1 MKVFV
6 SYTSKDP
13 AVTKAKLEQVEKKMT
28 SFAKVFIDLLHNE
41 RGKQRRVERELRRCD
56 VVLHLVSPQY
66 KSEWVQKEL
75 ITARKI
81 GKTVIKVGMDEFIGM
96 DEEQLYLLLS
106 DVEKKGLSV
115 WTTLCISLLV
125 CVGVSILGIWL
136 SYIFVDSQNIEG
148 LEEGVLN
155 ARGVFGDSWGGVN
168 AIVSAFAFAGVL
180 VTLYLQ
186 NRDLNLQRKELALTR
201 KEMEDQTAEFEK
213 QNETLRIQRF
223 ENTFF
228 NMLSQF
234 QEVVNNL
241 SVTVRVGNEDAEH
254 VGREV
259 FQTLFER
266 AAIYILDPKKN
277 ENILGFRGMKKV
289 LKKLGMEGYLL
300 SEEPTQFDHY
310 FRLLY
315 RILKFVK
322 TSPLITRFEDEYEYT
337 SILRATLSRYELVWL
352 YYNGLTYGKNKLK
365 PLIERYAMLKNL
377 RKDLLVDGVNCEE
390 YADSAYRKTN
400 P

>member
-1 MKVFV
+1 
-6 SYTSKDP
+6 
-13 AVTKAKLEQVEKKMT
+13 
-28 SFAKVFIDLLHNE
+28 
-41 RGKQRRVERELRRCD
+41 
-56 VVLHLVSPQY
+56 VSPQY

-75 ITARKI
+75 ITARKK
-81 GKTVIKVGMDEFIGM
+81 GKTVIKVGMDELIGM

-136 SYIFVDSQNIEG
+136 SYLFIDSQNFEG
-148 LEEGVLN
+148 LEGGVLN

-168 AIVSAFAFAGVL
+168 AIISAFAFAGVV

-201 KEMEDQTAEFEK
+201 KEMEDQTVEFEK

-234 QEVVNNL
+234 QEVVNSL
-241 SVTVRVGNEDAEH
+241 SVTARVNRENVEF

-266 AAIYILDPKKN
+266 ALIYIPNPQKKGELVPN
-277 ENILGFRGMKKV
+277 RGMKAV
-289 LKKLGMEGYLL
+289 LDRHGLDGYLN
-300 SEEPTQFDHY
+300 SEEPTLFDHY

-322 TSPLITRFEDEYEYT
+322 TSPLITKFEDEYEYT

-377 RKDLLVDGVNCEE
+377 RKDLLVDGVTCEE
-390 YADSAYRKTN
+390 YAESAYRKTIL
-400 P
+400 